1 MPLHRERTVAV
12 APVFLQVRFLFQVEA
27 PLVAFSCCLRQ
38 LVVSNAS
45 ASCLLDRTRACPS
58 ALLIHSFNDVRKI
71 SESELNSFRS
81 TQMFSSLAV
90 NGAKKSR

>member
-12 APVFLQVRFLFQVEA
+12 APVFLQVRFLFQV
-27 PLVAFSCCLRQ
+27 VAFSCCLRQ

-58 ALLIHSFNDVRKI
+58 ALLIHSFNDVLKI
-71 SESELNSFRS
+71 SESELNSFRF